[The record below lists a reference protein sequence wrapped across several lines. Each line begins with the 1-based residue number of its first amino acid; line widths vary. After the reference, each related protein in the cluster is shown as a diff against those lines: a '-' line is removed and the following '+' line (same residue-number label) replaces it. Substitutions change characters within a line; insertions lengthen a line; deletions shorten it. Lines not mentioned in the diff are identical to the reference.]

1 MTLYLGFALA
11 SLILALTPGP
21 DMLMVITI
29 AAREGF
35 KSSLL
40 FISGLISGVCF
51 HALLLLLGI
60 ATLITQIPGALRL
73 MAVFGVL
80 YLAYLAWLT
89 FQERHSRVQSEQ
101 AVTTGQTGNQSRYWR
116 GVIMNISN
124 PKVLLFFMAFFPQFA
139 QLEKPGYGLRILL
152 LSLVF
157 MTVSYLAFTLVAW
170 ITAYGSQK
178 QMTNPRYKTTMDW
191 LSIVIF
197 IALALWLFFD
207 RVWL

>member
-1 MTLYLGFALA
+1 
-11 SLILALTPGP
+11 
-21 DMLMVITI
+21 MLMVISIT
-29 AAREGF
+29 AREGL

-60 ATLITQIPGALRL
+60 ATLITQLPGAMRL

-80 YLAYLAWLT
+80 YLGYLAWLT
-89 FQERHSRVQSEQ
+89 FQERHSRVQSEE
-101 AVTTGQTGNQSRYWR
+101 AVTTTQTINRSRYWR
-116 GVIMNISN
+116 GVIMNITN
-124 PKVLLFFMAFFPQFA
+124 PKVLLFFLAFFPQFA
-139 QLEKPGYGLRILL
+139 QLEKPGYGQRIVL

-157 MTVSYLAFTLVAW
+157 MAVSYLAFALVAW

-178 QMTNPRYKTTMDW
+178 QMTNPRYKVIMDW
-191 LSIVIF
+191 LSIVVF

>member
-1 MTLYLGFALA
+1 MTLYLGFSLA
-11 SLILALTPGP
+11 SLILALAPGP

-60 ATLITQIPGALRL
+60 ATLITQVPGALRL

-80 YLAYLAWLT
+80 YLLYLAWLT
-89 FQERHSRVQSEQ
+89 FRERRSRVQSDK
-101 AVTTGQTGNQSRYWR
+101 AVTTGQSRYWR

-124 PKVLLFFMAFFPQFA
+124 PKVLLFFLAFFPQFA
-139 QLEKPGYGLRILL
+139 ELDKPGFEVRILL

-157 MTVSYLAFTLVAW
+157 MVVSYMAFALVAW

-178 QMTNPRYKTTMDW
+178 QMTNPRYKNTMDW
-191 LSIVIF
+191 LSIVVF
-197 IALALWLFFD
+197 IALACWLFFD
-207 RVWL
+207 RVWF